1 MQRLSLTSKIFLT
14 IAITSGTLWLGSYSV
29 KLFSI
34 YNFFDLGQ
42 NNSLILKSAL
52 TNIDLKP
59 VFFELLPVFTI
70 SLISYIVFIVFSAA
84 FLFLSKISLKAN
96 GWLFISLMIV
106 LICLPFEVILSL
118 KDYKIINLIM
128 SNSNN
133 SPEMIEII
141 KSRISELSAFPII
154 SIILHYSIF
163 ILLVFKPLTKKN

>member
-1 MQRLSLTSKIFLT
+1 MLRLSFISKIFLT
-14 IAITSGTLWLGSYSV
+14 VALASGTLWLGSYTV
-29 KLFSI
+29 KLFGI
-34 YNFFDLGQ
+34 YNFFDLDQ

-52 TNIDLKP
+52 TEVDLKP
-59 VFFELLPVFTI
+59 VIFELLPVLSI
-70 SLISYIVFIVFSAA
+70 SLISYLVFIVFSAA

-106 LICLPFEVILSL
+106 LICLPFEVFLSL

-133 SPEMIEII
+133 SQEMIEIF
-141 KSRISELSAFPII
+141 KSRITELSSFPIV

>member
-1 MQRLSLTSKIFLT
+1 MHRLSLLSKIFLT
-14 IAITSGTLWLGSYSV
+14 IALASGTLWLGSYTV

-34 YNFFDLGQ
+34 YNFFDLDQ

-52 TNIDLKP
+52 SNVDLKP
-59 VFFELLPVFTI
+59 VIFELLPVLTF

-96 GWLFISLMIV
+96 GWLFISIMIV
-106 LICLPFEVILSL
+106 LICLPFEVLLSL

-128 SNSNN
+128 SGSNN
-133 SPEMIEII
+133 SQEMIEII
-141 KSRISELSAFPII
+141 KSRITELSSFPIV